1 MAPLPTYGE
10 TKIIINHGKV
20 TRVKWDEG
28 ELFNWIQVQDGKPVG
43 AEEEIAWK

>member
-28 ELFNWIQVQDGKPVG
+28 YFFYAYCTWLFF
-43 AEEEIAWK
+43 